1 MARRRAR
8 RSKKR
13 PGVNRTESVSRR
25 DLLFGLAATVASAVV
40 PTASLASAQRSAF
53 PRVLTNTERETLE
66 AMVSR
71 IIPAD
76 TNGPGALQSGC
87 ARYIESSLAGAY
99 RTLKDSY
106 SSGLAA
112 LDSAA
117 KSRGVTSFA
126 ALASSE
132 QDSVLSDFEKNT
144 PIGNYSQ
151 TAAFFEL
158 VRTHTLEGMFG
169 DPAYGG
175 NANFAG
181 WDLIRYPGARMYV
194 SPEMQRID
202 AKVPPA
208 RASVKPSNH
217 DTR

>member
-1 MARRRAR
+1 
-8 RSKKR
+8 
-13 PGVNRTESVSRR
+13 
-25 DLLFGLAATVASAVV
+25 
-40 PTASLASAQRSAF
+40 
-53 PRVLTNTERETLE
+53 
-66 AMVSR
+66 MVSR

-132 QDSVLSDFEKNT
+132 QDRVLSDFEKNT

-217 DTR
+217 GTH